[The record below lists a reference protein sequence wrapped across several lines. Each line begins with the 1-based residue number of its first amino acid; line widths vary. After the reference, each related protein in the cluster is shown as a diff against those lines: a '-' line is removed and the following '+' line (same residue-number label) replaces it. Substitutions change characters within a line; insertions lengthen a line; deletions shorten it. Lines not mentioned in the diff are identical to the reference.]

1 MGLFSALFGLPLAP
15 VRGVVWVAEKLQEE
29 AERQFYDPGTIRR
42 QLEEVARA
50 RDEGAISPEEAA
62 ELERELVARLMEGR
76 QRMRRDD

>member
-50 RDEGAISPEEAA
+50 RDDGAISPEEAA